1 MFRPMGL
8 PRRLFPELAAI
19 YLGGVIGALARVGL
33 AEAVPHSV
41 DSWPWPTFL
50 VNVVGAL
57 LLGFFYVTIQDRRTE
72 GIRHPFLATGI
83 CGTLTTFSAMQLE
96 LLQMLEAGETALAF
110 AYLAAS
116 LVLGY
121 AALRCGMQ
129 AAVFRGLRS

>member
-19 YLGGVIGALARVGL
+19 YLGGVVGALARVGL
-33 AEAVPHSV
+33 AETFPHAV

-50 VNVVGAL
+50 VNVTGAL
-57 LLGFFYVTIQDRRTE
+57 LLGFFFVAVQDRRPG

-96 LLQMLEAGETALAF
+96 LLKMLEVGEIALAF

-129 AAVFRGLRS
+129 AAVLRGIRS

>member
-1 MFRPMGL
+1 MGL

-33 AEAVPHSV
+33 AEAFPHAV

-50 VNVVGAL
+50 VNVAGAL
-57 LLGFFYVTIQDRRTE
+57 LLGFFYITLEDRRAE

-96 LLQMLEAGETALAF
+96 LLKMIEAGETGLAF

-121 AALRCGMQ
+121 AALRCGMR
-129 AAVFRGLRS
+129 AAFLRGVRS